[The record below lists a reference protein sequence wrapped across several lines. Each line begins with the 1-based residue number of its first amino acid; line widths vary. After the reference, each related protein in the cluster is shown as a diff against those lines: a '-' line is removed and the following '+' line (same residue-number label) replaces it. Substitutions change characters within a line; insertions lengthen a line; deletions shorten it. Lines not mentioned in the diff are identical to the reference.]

1 MKLLDAAREFFVA
14 LWHVLPRALWAESVA
29 WLGTFTVLVIVF
41 KAFKQQ
47 VRPGLMKLDDGVRT
61 WAKTLRYRAA
71 HPDATRYE
79 ARRAARLELAGSRAD
94 VTPDLSLEAP
104 SRVLPAT
111 LPDVLRDLPQ
121 QPDDSEAAH
130 EMARELDDEDSRER
144 VPLTW
149 FFRFWTNLASAP
161 ALCTFSLGAP
171 LIIYALSRNLL
182 GKVPAW
188 LVQGHSAPELA
199 WRDALPWLMPGLC
212 YSGAMLMSWVLKRVF
227 KRLRPQRKAGAFG
240 HKLQDGSFP
249 SGHSLT
255 SFCFWVG
262 AVWTMAFIGAPALFT
277 LPFALWATAVV
288 LLTGLS
294 RIYLGVHFPSDVL
307 GGYTIGLAWCVTCL
321 TVLPRVLM
329 PAEQSL
335 ME

>member
-1 MKLLDAAREFFVA
+1 MNLLDAAREFFAA

-29 WLGTFTVLVIVF
+29 WLGTFTILVIVF
-41 KAFKQQ
+41 KSLKQQ
-47 VRPGLMKLDDGVRT
+47 VRPGLMKLDDGMRA

-79 ARRAARLELAGSRAD
+79 ARRAARLELAASRAD
-94 VTPDLSLEAP
+94 VTPDLSDEAP
-104 SRVLPAT
+104 SRVLPNT
-111 LPDVLRDLPQ
+111 LPDALRDLPQ
-121 QPDDSEAAH
+121 QPDHSDAAQ

-149 FFRFWTNLASAP
+149 FFRFWTNFASAP

-171 LIIYALSRNLL
+171 LLVYMGSRKLL
-182 GKVPAW
+182 GKVPSW
-188 LVQGHSAPELA
+188 LLRGNAPGLA
-199 WRDALPWLMPGLC
+199 WQSALPWLIPGLC
-212 YSGAMLMSWVLKRVF
+212 YAGSMLMSWVLKRVF

-262 AVWTMAFIGAPALFT
+262 AVWTLAFIGAPAFVT
-277 LPFALWATAVV
+277 LPFALWATAVIA
-288 LLTGLS
+288 LTGLS
-294 RIYLGVHFPSDVL
+294 RIYMGVHFPSDVL
-307 GGYTIGLAWCVTCL
+307 GGFTIGLVWCATCL

-329 PAEQSL
+329 PAEENL
-335 ME
+335 AE